1 MKRTVLFIMALF
13 YFVCAYAQ
21 PDTIAPEKI
30 KTYTLN
36 GYLKSLNGIT
46 FLPNNE
52 SVQWSLL
59 HNRLNSRWQP
69 NRRFTVALDVRSRI
83 IYGESVKLGNYPAN
97 VLDKDS
103 GLVDATF
110 LPFNTRPAKMVTAVE
125 RLWAKYSNDKL
136 ELILGRQRINWG
148 INLVWNPND
157 IFNTYSYVDFDYE
170 ERPGADAALIK
181 YNIGDMSSIE
191 LAAKVGNY
199 KDDNVYAFMF
209 KTNKFNYDFQ
219 FLASWYQ
226 KDIAAGLGWAGNIG
240 NIGFKGEGTYFH
252 PQNKLNDSAAVFNA
266 AVEFDYTIDG
276 KVYMNTSYLFFNKGA
291 DAPLPAIGN
300 ILFDNITL
308 SAKQLSLSRHAAFL
322 QLKSISNPVLSG
334 GFSALYFFE
343 MNAMYLFP
351 DVTYSINDRWEAAL
365 FLQSLWLKNKHFR
378 SEMNNALI
386 RIKYSF

>member
-125 RLWAKYSNDKL
+125 RLWAK
-136 ELILGRQRINWG
+136 RQTR
-148 INLVWNPND
+148 
-157 IFNTYSYVDFDYE
+157 T
-170 ERPGADAALIK
+170 
-181 YNIGDMSSIE
+181 
-191 LAAKVGNY
+191 
-199 KDDNVYAFMF
+199 
-209 KTNKFNYDFQ
+209 
-219 FLASWYQ
+219 
-226 KDIAAGLGWAGNIG
+226 
-240 NIGFKGEGTYFH
+240 H
-252 PQNKLNDSAAVFNA
+252 
-266 AVEFDYTIDG
+266 
-276 KVYMNTSYLFFNKGA
+276 
-291 DAPLPAIGN
+291 
-300 ILFDNITL
+300 
-308 SAKQLSLSRHAAFL
+308 SR
-322 QLKSISNPVLSG
+322 
-334 GFSALYFFE
+334 
-343 MNAMYLFP
+343 
-351 DVTYSINDRWEAAL
+351 
-365 FLQSLWLKNKHFR
+365 
-378 SEMNNALI
+378 
-386 RIKYSF
+386 

>member
-1 MKRTVLFIMALF
+1 MALF

-199 KDDNVYAFMF
+199 KDDDVYAFMF

-219 FLASWYQ
+219 FLAS
-226 KDIAAGLGWAGNIG
+226 
-240 NIGFKGEGTYFH
+240 
-252 PQNKLNDSAAVFNA
+252 
-266 AVEFDYTIDG
+266 
-276 KVYMNTSYLFFNKGA
+276 
-291 DAPLPAIGN
+291 
-300 ILFDNITL
+300 
-308 SAKQLSLSRHAAFL
+308 
-322 QLKSISNPVLSG
+322 
-334 GFSALYFFE
+334 
-343 MNAMYLFP
+343 
-351 DVTYSINDRWEAAL
+351 
-365 FLQSLWLKNKHFR
+365 
-378 SEMNNALI
+378 
-386 RIKYSF
+386 